1 MEYREDIWKRETREN
16 VNFTR
21 ELSELNDIKILVKN
35 AVNLYD
41 ELGGDKNLLGEEVK
55 NEIQNE
61 EKKLEEENKQ
71 KMEEERINIR
81 GRRRRNEGIIF

>member
-41 ELGGDKNLLGEEVK
+41 ELGEEVK

-81 GRRRRNEGIIF
+81 GRKRRNEGIIL

>member
-41 ELGGDKNLLGEEVK
+41 ELGGDKNLLGVEVK

-61 EKKLEEENKQ
+61 EKKLEEENWQ
-71 KMEEERINIR
+71 KIEEE
-81 GRRRRNEGIIF
+81 

>member
-41 ELGGDKNLLGEEVK
+41 ELGEEVK

-61 EKKLEEENKQ
+61 EKKLEEENRK
-71 KMEEERINIR
+71 KMEEERINTR
-81 GRRRRNEGIIF
+81 GRRRRNEAIIF

>member
-61 EKKLEEENKQ
+61 EKKLEEENRQ

>member
-41 ELGGDKNLLGEEVK
+41 ELGEEVK

-61 EKKLEEENKQ
+61 EKKLEEENRQ

-81 GRRRRNEGIIF
+81 GRKRRNEGIIL

>member
-1 MEYREDIWKRETREN
+1 MEYREDIWKREIREN

-21 ELSELNDIKILVKN
+21 ELSELNNIKIFVKN
-35 AVNLYD
+35 AINLYD
-41 ELGGDKNLLGEEVK
+41 ELGGDKNLLGVEVK

-61 EKKLEEENKQ
+61 EKKLEEENRQ
-71 KMEEERINIR
+71 KMEEERINTR

>member
-41 ELGGDKNLLGEEVK
+41 ELGEEVK

-61 EKKLEEENKQ
+61 EKKLEEENRQ

>member
-41 ELGGDKNLLGEEVK
+41 ELGEEVK

>member
-41 ELGGDKNLLGEEVK
+41 ELGEEVK

-61 EKKLEEENKQ
+61 EKKLEEENRQ
-71 KMEEERINIR
+71 KMEEERINTR
-81 GRRRRNEGIIF
+81 GRRRRNEAIIF

>member
-1 MEYREDIWKRETREN
+1 MSGKRNELEINPDFELFNYMEYREDIWKRETREN

-21 ELSELNDIKILVKN
+21 ELSELNGIKIVVKN

-55 NEIQNE
+55 NEIKNE
-61 EKKLEEENKQ
+61 
-71 KMEEERINIR
+71 
-81 GRRRRNEGIIF
+81 

>member
-41 ELGGDKNLLGEEVK
+41 ELGEEVK

-61 EKKLEEENKQ
+61 EKKLEEQNKQ

>member
-41 ELGGDKNLLGEEVK
+41 ELGEEVK

-81 GRRRRNEGIIF
+81 GRRRRSEGIIF

>member
-1 MEYREDIWKRETREN
+1 MNYLIIWNIEKIFGKEKH

-35 AVNLYD
+35 TVNLYD
-41 ELGGDKNLLGEEVK
+41 ELGEEVK

>member
-21 ELSELNDIKILVKN
+21 ELSELNGIKIVVKN

-41 ELGGDKNLLGEEVK
+41 ELGEEVK

>member
-1 MEYREDIWKRETREN
+1 MEYREDIWKRETCEN

-41 ELGGDKNLLGEEVK
+41 ELGEEVK